1 MKTQSAFVGA
11 NRAVHLNPEPA
22 IDMKIALIVSPR
34 NAKHDHPFR
43 LDDALQ
49 DFLVPIFGM
58 LLENNRKRVD
68 YFLHRLVKLRFGRVL
83 RLHLGHQLC
92 NIISHVNSS
101 LNARVLDVS
110 LREAK
115 VERKNLPSSA
125 KYAK

>member
-1 MKTQSAFVGA
+1 MTRKLPWSS
-11 NRAVHLNPEPA
+11 P
-22 IDMKIALIVSPR
+22 PR

-68 YFLHRLVKLRFGRVL
+68 HFLDRLMEFRFGRIL
-83 RLHLGHQLC
+83 RPHLAHQLS

-125 KYAK
+125 KYAR